1 MKKLHEL
8 LKKPLLKGD
17 VGIEIECEGERLF
30 PHHSVLWKTEADNS
44 LRGQYP
50 EESCEWVLNE
60 PVPKEDVRLALKELF
75 DVQAANKAKFKFS
88 FRTSVHIHINVGH
101 LTRDQ
106 VMAMAYA
113 YYLIE
118 DLMLEYCA
126 EHRRSNRFCLSIGQA
141 EGAIPYI
148 KRMISTE
155 EWLFAK
161 SNPQNAIRYSS
172 LNLEALFKYGSL
184 EFRALEGNA
193 DIDRIDTWVK
203 AIVNLRTFIEKID
216 DIRDVHDVFLFE
228 GPKGLI
234 ERALGNVANF
244 FKTKGYTNSI
254 SHAFSTTIE
263 LPFSYIER
271 KEQVKPVEVK
281 EKPIELVLRDMAVE
295 ELREVAVPMW
305 QRAAAEPIRPE
316 LMNARAIAAIIE
328 GNNHINIEEAEL

>member
-8 LKKPLLKGD
+8 LKQPLKKGD

-50 EESCEWVLNE
+50 DKSCEWVLNE

-75 DVQAANKAKFKFS
+75 DMQAANKAKFKFS

-126 EHRRSNRFCLSIGQA
+126 EHRRFNRFCLSIGQA

-148 KRMISTE
+148 KRMISIDE
-155 EWLFAK
+155 GLFIK

-193 DIDRIDTWVK
+193 DIDRIDTWVR
-203 AIVNLRTFIEKID
+203 ALTNLRSFIEKLD

-228 GPKGLI
+228 GSKGFI
-234 ERALGNVANF
+234 ERTLGDVASF

-271 KEQVKPVEVK
+271 KEEVKPVEIK
-281 EKPIELVLRDMAVE
+281 EKPIELVFRDMAAE
-295 ELREVAVPMW
+295 EIRAEDVPLW
-305 QRAAAEPIRPE
+305 QRIEAMRVRPE
-316 LMNARAIAAIIE
+316 LMNAQAIVDIVE
-328 GNNHINIEEAEL
+328 GNNPQAVEL